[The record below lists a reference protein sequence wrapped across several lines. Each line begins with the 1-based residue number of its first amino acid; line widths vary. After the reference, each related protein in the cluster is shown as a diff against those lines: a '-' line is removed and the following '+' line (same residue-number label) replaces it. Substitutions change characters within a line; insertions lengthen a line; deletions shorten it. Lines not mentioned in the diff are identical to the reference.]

1 MIKIE
6 CSVETQDSKYLLE
19 VTENEFKKT
28 DICLMK
34 IFSIN
39 GKKTIGEK
47 IEGINERIK
56 KSTLIIHGNAKI
68 TIKKNRKHSIISITP
83 Q

>member
-6 CSVETQDSKYLLE
+6 YEIETQDSKYLLE
-19 VTENEFKKT
+19 VTENESKKT
-28 DICLMK
+28 DTCLMK
-34 IFSIN
+34 ISNIN

-47 IEGINERIK
+47 IEDINGRIK
-56 KSTLIIHGNAKI
+56 KGTLIIHGNAKI
-68 TIKKNRKHSIISITP
+68 TIKKNRKRSIISITP

>member
-19 VTENEFKKT
+19 VTENESKKT
-28 DICLMK
+28 DTRLMK
-34 IFSIN
+34 IASIN

-47 IEGINERIK
+47 IEDINGKIK
-56 KSTLIIHGNAKI
+56 KGALIIYGNAKI
-68 TIKKNRKHSIISITP
+68 TIKKNRKYSIISITP
-83 Q
+83 